1 MQKGKDQDMNK
12 SLKLFIAAGVILV
25 SALGA
30 LSHFVYEWTG
40 QNRLAGLF
48 VPVSESIWEHMKL
61 LFFPMLLTA
70 LFLTVL
76 LKRTYPHI
84 LTGMLA
90 GLLTGTAAIPVL
102 FYTYSGV
109 LGYCITAVDIA
120 IFYISAG
127 IGFFVA
133 YRLTISVYAE
143 SLHHL
148 LCCLTL
154 LMFAAFVL
162 FSYEPPTLG
171 IFAEPEISAAFLGEF

>member
-1 MQKGKDQDMNK
+1 MNK
-12 SLKLFIAAGVILV
+12 SLKLFLIVGILIV

-40 QNRLAGLF
+40 QNQLAGLF
-48 VPVSESIWEHMKL
+48 VPVNESIWEHMKL

-70 LFLTVL
+70 IFLTAL

-84 LTGMLA
+84 FTGMLA
-90 GLLTGTAAIPVL
+90 GLLIGTAAIPV
-102 FYTYSGV
+102 FFFTYSGI
-109 LGYCITAVDIA
+109 LGYYIPAVDIA
-120 IFYISAG
+120 IFYISVG

-133 YRLTISVYAE
+133 YQLTVSVYAE

-154 LMFAAFVL
+154 LMLAAFVL
-162 FSYEPPTLG
+162 FSYEPPSLG
-171 IFAEPEISAAFLGEF
+171 IFAEPEISAAFLGEFRS